1 MKSWIMRGRSDTLTL
16 ENYALVDA
24 EPPAAPSAGEIRVS
38 TRFISL
44 DPYLSRFMKTWQGDT
59 PWWSEGLVNGRIVG
73 TVTESRD
80 PQIAEGSNVLITGR
94 WREENVVPGSTAQAI
109 AADVDPPSLVLG
121 VLGASGRSAWVG
133 LLVGEAKAGETLL
146 VSAASGPVGSV
157 AGQLAKRRGL
167 RVIGIAGGTEK
178 CAYVEQ
184 VLGFDACLDHRL
196 PDLAGRLAIAAPD
209 GVDVVFENIGQTSLD
224 AALSV
229 INEKGRIALCG
240 LAQHYNDE
248 APMHLEH
255 FRSLLY
261 KQVRLQGFRTADF
274 IDLYP
279 TATAELLAGVKEGWL
294 RFEEQL
300 TDGLENAAASYLAML
315 RGEGIG
321 KRLIRLG

>member
-16 ENYALVDA
+16 DDYALTDS
-24 EPPAAPSAGEIRVS
+24 EPPAAPVAGEIRVR
-38 TRFISL
+38 TQFISL

-59 PWWSEGLVNGRIVG
+59 PWWSEGQVNGRIVG
-73 TVTESRD
+73 TVTESLD
-80 PQIAEGSNVLITGR
+80 PNIAVGSKVLITGR
-94 WREENVVPGSTAQAI
+94 WREENVVPGSTAQPI
-109 AADVDPPSLVLG
+109 AADIEPPSLVLG
-121 VLGASGRSAWVG
+121 ILGASGRSAWVG
-133 LLVGEAKAGETLL
+133 LMLAEPKAGETML

-157 AGQLAKRRGL
+157 AGQLGKRRGL
-167 RVIGIAGGTEK
+167 KVIGIAGGAEK

-184 VLGFDACLDHRL
+184 ALGFDACLDHRL
-196 PDLAGRLAIAAPD
+196 PDLAGRLAAAAPN
-209 GVDVVFENIGQTSLD
+209 GVDVIFENIGQTSLD
-224 AALSV
+224 AGLSV

-255 FRSLLY
+255 FRALLY
-261 KQVRLQGFRTADF
+261 KQVQLQGFRTADY

-294 RFEEQL
+294 RYEEQL